1 MTPSVTCTAS
11 SPPPLPGT
19 PSASRTR
26 PRRPSAACGR
36 PGRRS
41 SRGQLQDTDLAR
53 QTREAMLARPIGG
66 IPRPRARGLRGAA
79 AAPDRGQAGA
89 HCPARQGQPQSAA
102 RWQPPGPPPA
112 RAPPSG
118 IAAPAAACGRPHAG
132 NMPGPGDA
140 PPGPAAVVEFAP
152 ACWALALP
160 PPGSALTP
168 ALARAAAAGL
178 AAGCPGPPPG
188 LLAVARAGQI
198 DERLGRAVLIAC
210 RGHAVIYCPAPEITA
225 LAAAALAALGSRAA
239 LAWPGPCPAGCPCP
253 DSPRRAP
260 EPARLPAP
268 RLRQRPPGI
277 TAHVCET

>member
-1 MTPSVTCTAS
+1 
-11 SPPPLPGT
+11 
-19 PSASRTR
+19 
-26 PRRPSAACGR
+26 
-36 PGRRS
+36 
-41 SRGQLQDTDLAR
+41 
-53 QTREAMLARPIGG
+53 
-66 IPRPRARGLRGAA
+66 
-79 AAPDRGQAGA
+79 
-89 HCPARQGQPQSAA
+89 
-102 RWQPPGPPPA
+102 
-112 RAPPSG
+112 
-118 IAAPAAACGRPHAG
+118 
-132 NMPGPGDA
+132 MPGPGDA

-239 LAWPGPCPAGCPCP
+239 LAWPGPCPAGV
-253 DSPRRAP
+253 RVRIARATHP
-260 EPARLPAP
+260 SLRGCLHPAYISA
-268 RLRQRPPGI
+268 PPGI
-277 TAHVCET
+277 TAHVCENLISAELAAALGVLCTAYARLPPRGPAE